1 MSFSTIAS
9 VTLMTVFVS
18 SSIGIGSYLVTHH
31 GKHPEY
37 TNKVK
42 LFPSVMKSSRYDRK
56 TKLDPM
62 RCMSGPWNLC
72 WESMVSKQKS
82 RRH

>member
-9 VTLMTVFVS
+9 VTLISVFVS
-18 SSIGIGSYLVTHH
+18 STIGIGSYLVTHN
-31 GKHPEY
+31 GGDAAY
-37 TNKVK
+37 TNTVK
-42 LFPSVMKSSRYDRK
+42 LFPSVMKSIRNERK
-56 TKLDPM
+56 GKLDPM

-72 WESMVSKQKS
+72 WESMVSKQQS